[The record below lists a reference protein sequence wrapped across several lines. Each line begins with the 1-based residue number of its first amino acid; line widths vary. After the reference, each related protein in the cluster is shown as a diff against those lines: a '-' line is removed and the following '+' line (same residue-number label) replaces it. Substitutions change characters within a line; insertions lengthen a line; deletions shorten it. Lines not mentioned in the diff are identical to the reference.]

1 MRATR
6 PRIRSRVAAWLDQ
19 WGNVLPLF
27 AAELIVWL
35 GFGALLPIMPL
46 YFTEHG
52 VDLEL
57 LGFVIAAWPAAR
69 LIGEPIFGWIA
80 DRTSRVPLMIAGLV
94 LTAIALGLP
103 LVFTSPGAFLA
114 LRALAGLATALYD
127 PAARGY
133 LTDSI
138 PPERRG
144 EAFGLYGAAQMSGL
158 LLGPAIGA
166 FGAGLFGGVGFVFV
180 FGAIATIAGAHA
192 VALRV
197 REDAQTQR
205 HHPAPWLD
213 LTVHSGEGPTVARR
227 AADDAYA
234 APRAGGPSSLLNRLL
249 LAAVVL
255 NLGGY
260 IAGGTYEVVWSLFLE
275 SKGAGLHFIGLT
287 FAFFAVP
294 VLLFSPYA
302 GRLVDRRGGYGFIV
316 AGGLATAIASFA
328 YTVVGDPVHVLPFL
342 FAEATGF
349 ALLNPSLYA
358 MVAAGS
364 PAGRTSTAQG
374 LFGAAGTLGTII
386 AAIAAG
392 YLANQDI
399 RYPFWA
405 GGAAM
410 LVTLVIGL
418 AVGGRAIRGRV
429 GQRPSLEPA
438 PSG

>member
-1 MRATR
+1 MPAVRA
-6 PRIRSRVAAWLDQ
+6 IRFRAAAWFDQ

-35 GFGALLPIMPL
+35 GFGALLPIMPI

-69 LIGEPIFGWIA
+69 LLGEPIFGWVA
-80 DRTSRVPLMIAGLV
+80 DRTPRVPLMVIGLIV
-94 LTAIALGLP
+94 TAIALGLP
-103 LVFTSPGAFLA
+103 LVFTSPAAFLA
-114 LRALAGLATALYD
+114 LRALAGLATAMYD

-133 LTDSI
+133 LTDST

-180 FGAIATIAGAHA
+180 FGAIATFAGAIA

-197 REDAQTQR
+197 REDAQTER
-205 HHPAPWLD
+205 HHPAPWLGLSD
-213 LTVHSGEGPTVARR
+213 LPAESPSTARR

-234 APRAGGPSSLLNRLL
+234 APRPGGPSTLLNRLL
-249 LAAVVL
+249 LAAIVL

-260 IAGGTYEVVWSLFLE
+260 IAGGTYEVVWSLFLQD
-275 SKGAGLHFIGLT
+275 KGASLHFIGLT

-294 VLLFSPYA
+294 VLLFSPFA
-302 GRLVDRRGGYGFIV
+302 GRLVDKRGGFGFIV

-349 ALLNPSLYA
+349 AVLNPALYA
-358 MVAAGS
+358 IVAAGS

-374 LFGAAGTLGTII
+374 LFGAAGTLGTIV
-386 AAIAAG
+386 ASIAAG
-392 YLANQDI
+392 YLADADI
-399 RYPFWA
+399 RFPFWA
-405 GGAAM
+405 GGTAM
-410 LVTLVIGL
+410 LVTLVVGL
-418 AVGGRAIRGRV
+418 LVGGSAIRGRV
-429 GQRPSLEPA
+429 GAAARLEPA
-438 PSG
+438 PAA